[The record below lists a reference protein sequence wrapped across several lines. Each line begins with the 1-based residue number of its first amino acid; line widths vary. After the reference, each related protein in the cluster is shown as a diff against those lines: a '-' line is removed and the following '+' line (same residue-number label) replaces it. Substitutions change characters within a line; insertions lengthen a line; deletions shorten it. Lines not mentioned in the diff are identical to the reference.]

1 MVGSHCAPAAA
12 ALPQVFNY
20 LQAFAQH
27 HDLHSLLHFNAEVT
41 AVRPAP
47 GCSLPSIDQAGSQ
60 QQATNGSDNT
70 LSAALC
76 WEVETQPSS
85 SMQQADEK
93 AGRQRH
99 VFDAV
104 VVCNGHYSE
113 PNLPQVEGAATF
125 PGLQMH
131 SHNYRQPDGFRGQ
144 TVLVVGASNSGEHTL
159 PCCSGAAVQES
170 SLSSGA

>member
-1 MVGSHCAPAAA
+1 MS
-12 ALPQVFNY
+12 QVFNY
-20 LQAFAQH
+20 LQAFAEH
-27 HDLHSLLHFNAEVT
+27 HDLHSLVQLDTEVV

-47 GCSLPSIDQAGSQ
+47 GCNLPSIDQAGSQ
-60 QQATNGSDNT
+60 QQAANASD
-70 LSAALC
+70 SAVSGALQ
-76 WEVETQPSS
+76 WEVETQFSS
-85 SMQQADEK
+85 GTQQADQQ

-131 SHNYRQPDGFRGQ
+131 SHNYRQPDGFKGQ
-144 TVLVVGASNSGEHTL
+144 TVMVVGASNSGEPRCHSMWL
-159 PCCSGAAVQES
+159 CNRAMR
-170 SLSSGA
+170 